1 MLTPSGGF
9 LVVLEEGLQYHA
21 NDDIFFVC
29 IQSRPGGPF
38 IHQGSNQSV
47 KIIVKMDHVPE
58 WFKIIA
64 IIVCLLLSGTF
75 SGLNLG
81 LMSLDQ
87 TELKIVINSGSEK
100 ERGYANAIH
109 PVRKHGNFLLC
120 SILLGNVLVNNSLTI
135 MLDSMIGQGIWAV
148 VGATIAI
155 VIFGEIIPQAICS
168 RHGLAV
174 GAHTILLTKF
184 FMGLTAPLAWP
195 LSKLLDC
202 VLGRE
207 VGTVYNRARL
217 MELIKVTDGMNDL
230 QRDEVNMVTGA
241 LVLNQKKV
249 EDVMTRIHDCYM
261 LSLDRVLD
269 FETISEIKSQGYSRI
284 PVYKKEKN
292 DVVYILF
299 AKDLMCLDMDNEMT
313 VEELCKFYRNE
324 PNFVYHDTN
333 LTDVFNEFKAGDKG
347 HMAIVQTINTEG
359 DGDPFHETVGLVTLE
374 DIVEEIIQSE
384 IVDETDVFVD
394 NKSKKKRK
402 SCYRRDIDLSM
413 IAHRHPQHH
422 VTVSPQVSLAVLQF
436 LTTSVRPFSPEN
448 FSQQVLQKLLSMD
461 VYREVKL
468 RTLRPGEVREE
479 KEGVLM
485 NVGVQCD
492 FFVLI
497 IEGRVEVT
505 IGKEQK
511 VFLEGPFSCFGEQM
525 LTQELTRSQTLNSLS
540 ASDRSLASVASRQG
554 AWFPDYKLRAMT
566 DVVYL
571 KIRKSIYQL
580 AIKANKANNLN
591 GDSDSNLKEQDL
603 VEVMTKV
610 TKHDADFES
619 RESAKSPEK
628 LRGEMSL
635 LSLRTK
641 MSPRDEVQSLRV
653 DNSMESRRELCE
665 ESLDEG
671 DKLGTPSNVVFMISD
686 SEDVSGSREFEIRSP
701 ERSSLLSSEHRM
713 S

>member
-1 MLTPSGGF
+1 MTPSGGF

-29 IQSRPGGPF
+29 IQSKPGGPF
-38 IHQGSNQSV
+38 IHQGINQSIKIVV
-47 KIIVKMDHVPE
+47 KKDHIPS
-58 WFKIIA
+58 WFKISAIA
-64 IIVCLLLSGTF
+64 VCLILSGTF

-100 ERGYANAIH
+100 ERGYANAIY

-135 MLDSMIGQGIWAV
+135 MLDSMIGEGIWAV
-148 VGATIAI
+148 VGATLAI

-195 LSKLLDC
+195 LSKILDC

-207 VGTVYNRARL
+207 VNTVYNRERL
-217 MELIKVTDGMNDL
+217 MELIKVTDGENDL

-241 LVLNQKKV
+241 LVLKVKKV
-249 EDVMTRIHDCYM
+249 EDVMTRLHDCYM
-261 LSLDRVLD
+261 LPLDRVLD
-269 FETISEIKSQGYSRI
+269 FETVSEIKAQGYSRI

-299 AKDLMCLDMDNEMT
+299 ARDLMCLDTDNEMT

-324 PNFVYHDTN
+324 PNFVYNDTN
-333 LTDVFNEFKAGDKG
+333 LTDMLNEFKAGDKG
-347 HMAIVQTINTEG
+347 HMAIVQTINNEG
-359 DGDPFHETVGLVTLE
+359 EGDPFHETVGLVTLE
-374 DIVEEIIQSE
+374 DIIEEMIQAE

-402 SCYRRDIDLSM
+402 SCYRRDVDLKM
-413 IAHRHPQHH
+413 IAHKHPQNH
-422 VTVSPQVSLAVLQF
+422 VTVSPQVSLAVFQF

-448 FSQQVLQKLLSMD
+448 FSQLILQKLLSMD

-468 RTLRPGEVREE
+468 RTLGMGEVREE
-479 KEGVLM
+479 GEGVLM

-497 IEGRVEVT
+497 IEGKVEVT

-511 VFLEGPFSCFGEQM
+511 VFQEGPFSCFGEQM

-540 ASDRSLASVASRQG
+540 ASDRSLASMASRQG
-554 AWFPDYKLRAMT
+554 AWFPDYKLRAVT

-571 KIRKSIYQL
+571 KIRKCIYQL
-580 AIKANKANNLN
+580 AIKANKLQNLN
-591 GDSDSNLKEQDL
+591 GDSDTNLKEQDL
-603 VEVMTKV
+603 VEALSKV

-628 LRGEMSL
+628 LRADSSM

-641 MSPRDEVQSLRV
+641 MSPRDEVQALRV
-653 DNSMESRRELCE
+653 DNSMENRVEVGE

-671 DKLGTPSNVVFMISD
+671 DKLETPSKVVFMISD
-686 SEDVSGSREFEIRSP
+686 TEDVSYSRDFEVRSP